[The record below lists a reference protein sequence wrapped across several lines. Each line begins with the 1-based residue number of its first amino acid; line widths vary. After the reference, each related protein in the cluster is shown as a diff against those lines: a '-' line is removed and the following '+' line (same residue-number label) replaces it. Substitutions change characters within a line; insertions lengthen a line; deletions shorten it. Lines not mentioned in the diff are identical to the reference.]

1 MKLPKLGELEMEL
14 LSYVTDHAPIT
25 VREAVT
31 QFGEPRGLARTTV
44 LTVMERLRKKN
55 FLTRL
60 EREGVFEYSP
70 CLQKG
75 DLLRN
80 LTRSFAEKVLGG
92 SIDPMVAYLTQDA
105 KLTDEQL
112 SDLHR
117 LVESLDEQRRRGE
130 DE

>member
-14 LSYVTDHAPIT
+14 LSFITDHAPIT

-31 QFGEPRGLARTTV
+31 QFGEPHGLARTTV
-44 LTVMERLRKKN
+44 LTVMERLRKKG
-55 FLTRL
+55 FLK
-60 EREGVFEYSP
+60 REEHQGVFEYTP

-80 LTRSFAEKVLGG
+80 LTKSFAEKVLGG
-92 SIDPMVAYLTQDA
+92 SLDPLVAYLTQDA

-112 SDLHR
+112 NELHR
-117 LVESLDEQRRRGE
+117 LVETLDEKRRGE
-130 DE
+130 HE